1 MSAAKPLTLINA
13 SSRNVQDILVGR
25 FRRLSGHPKSS
36 LRLEELTQSNRPK
49 SFNDCQMYRFRSSPQ
64 SPSSAAG
71 GTRDKELVRGAWRL
85 AVTAPVLVKAG
96 LFRAFDLAFLGL
108 KHHEQTCVAEPQ
120 PKMNRFEQRL
130 SADRLKLRR
139 ASLQTLQI
147 NVGRRCNQACRHC
160 HVDAGPWRT
169 ETVSRP
175 VAERIGQWIAEH
187 RPPVVDIT
195 GGAPELSESF
205 RFFVECA
212 RAGGLRVLDRCNLTI
227 IEEPGYGDLPEYL
240 AAQAV
245 EVVASLPCYTA
256 ANVAKQRGNGVFEK
270 SIAAL
275 RKLNAV
281 GYGTQL
287 PLHLVYNPVGPRL
300 PGPQAQ
306 LEADYKAELGRHFGI
321 VFNRLYTITN
331 QPIARFAQ
339 DLRGMGK
346 WDEYVE
352 LLTSSFNPST
362 IDGLMCR
369 TTLSVGWSGEVYDCD
384 FNQMLGMQLRNGK
397 PLFLWDVT
405 PEVLENQAVRTGEHC
420 FACTAGCGSS
430 CTGSLA

>member
-1 MSAAKPLTLINA
+1 
-13 SSRNVQDILVGR
+13 
-25 FRRLSGHPKSS
+25 
-36 LRLEELTQSNRPK
+36 
-49 SFNDCQMYRFRSSPQ
+49 
-64 SPSSAAG
+64 
-71 GTRDKELVRGAWRL
+71 
-85 AVTAPVLVKAG
+85 
-96 LFRAFDLAFLGL
+96 
-108 KHHEQTCVAEPQ
+108 
-120 PKMNRFEQRL
+120 
-130 SADRLKLRR
+130 
-139 ASLQTLQI
+139 
-147 NVGRRCNQACRHC
+147 
-160 HVDAGPWRT
+160 
-169 ETVSRP
+169 
-175 VAERIGQWIAEH
+175 VAERIGQWITEH

-205 RFFVECA
+205 RFFVESS
-212 RAGGLRVLDRCNLTI
+212 RAAGLRVLDRCNLTI
-227 IEEPGYGDLPEYL
+227 IEAPGYGDLPEYL

-245 EVVASLPCYTA
+245 EVVASLPCYTP

-281 GYGTQL
+281 GYGAQL

-339 DLRGMGK
+339 DLRGLGK
-346 WDEYVE
+346 WDEYME
-352 LLTSSFNPST
+352 LLTNSFNPST

-405 PEVLENQAVRTGEHC
+405 PEFLENQAVRTGEHC